1 MLRYY
6 LPYLIELVLLVFA
19 LIDCIQTDSAAVR
32 NLSKTVWVLL
42 VILVPI
48 VGPVAWLVA
57 GRPANGQRPRSVP
70 WPSTQTA
77 GFPEYERPQAP
88 RGPDDDA
95 HFLAELNA
103 PDPEKQ
109 AILRAWEAQLH
120 EREERLRAGQDEPG
134 AEPVADPDRG

>member
-6 LPYLIELVLLVFA
+6 LPYLIELALLVFA

-57 GRPANGQRPRSVP
+57 GRPAAGQRRRSVP

-77 GFPEYERPQAP
+77 GFPEYERPRPA
-88 RGPDDDA
+88 RGPDDDP

-103 PDPEKQ
+103 PDPEQQ
-109 AILRAWEAQLH
+109 AILRAWEAQLR